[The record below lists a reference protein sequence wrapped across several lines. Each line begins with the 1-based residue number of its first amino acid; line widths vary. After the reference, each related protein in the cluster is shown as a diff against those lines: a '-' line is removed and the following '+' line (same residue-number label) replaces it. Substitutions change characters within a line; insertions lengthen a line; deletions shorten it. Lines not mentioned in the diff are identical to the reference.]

1 MVLTRRS
8 GALPL
13 EHDGP
18 EVLSLDAEGS
28 TLAQS
33 VGSLGHGTSASNQI
47 RSCVGPDAPPWT
59 PDFNRRRLA
68 VAPKL
73 LAVVQAVS
81 REGLRLVLLIRL
93 SPAFPFSL
101 LNLAYSHRDV
111 SLRHTRSA

>member
-1 MVLTRRS
+1 M
-8 GALPL
+8 

-18 EVLSLDAEGS
+18 EVLSLDAEVS

-47 RSCVGPDAPPWT
+47 GSCVWPAAPPWT

-81 REGLRLVLLIRL
+81 REGLRLVLLIAARRPFPSACST
-93 SPAFPFSL
+93 SPTA
-101 LNLAYSHRDV
+101 
-111 SLRHTRSA
+111 TGM